1 MNSKEIKEL
10 KRSLPN
16 RTEVSYAEWS
26 EEQKRL
32 DKELSCREMI
42 MSCLIYGDNIY
53 KSRYIMDYTDE
64 LGDQRV
70 LELCK
75 EQEKYF
81 NEKCEVL
88 HNVYTDSEGLSYNS
102 LVEKEI

>member
-1 MNSKEIKEL
+1 MNRKTIEEL
-10 KRSLPN
+10 KKTLPN
-16 RTEVSYAEWS
+16 YIGCYKDMT

-32 DKELSCREMI
+32 DEELSCREMI
-42 MSCLIYGDNIY
+42 MSCLIYGENIY
-53 KSRYIMDYTDE
+53 SSRYIMEYTDD

-81 NEKCEVL
+81 NENCEVL
-88 HNVYTDSEGLSYNS
+88 QNVYTDNEGVSYNS
-102 LVEKEI
+102 LVEKEQ